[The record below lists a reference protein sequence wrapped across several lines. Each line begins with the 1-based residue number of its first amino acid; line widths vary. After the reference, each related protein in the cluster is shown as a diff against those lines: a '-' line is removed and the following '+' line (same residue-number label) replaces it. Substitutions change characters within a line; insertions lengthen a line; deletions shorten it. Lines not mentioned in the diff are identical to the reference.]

1 MMAHTLAGMRSLC
14 LLIGLAASAAAQS
27 AQAPLWT
34 LSARPTV
41 EIGDDADPPKQFNRI
56 GSVVRL
62 GDGSIVVAN
71 GGSGEIRVFGPR
83 GDYLR
88 TLSRKGQGPG
98 EVNALRKLI
107 VAGDT
112 IIAPD
117 AQPGTSVFH
126 FFSPSGFLSRIQL
139 RQPGRGGVAPIDRF
153 ADGRFA
159 VTPGFHALP
168 DQPVGTMYTDTLRLG
183 VLTLS
188 ETATPEWIGE
198 FPSIQIW
205 LVDSPFM
212 PGRPFPVTFTFG
224 LQRAQAVSGD
234 RLWVGDSRTGV
245 VTQFNSAGK
254 RVGSFTVPIEP
265 RGFRDDVI
273 ERVKAARIAAAE
285 SKVQKVMAEGLYAAP
300 RPGQAPLFTEFLPG
314 TGGEMWVRL
323 FDEDP
328 ATPSTFVVLNQSGKA
343 IGRIVLPMGFT
354 PQDVGAD
361 YLLGVH
367 RDDDGV
373 EHVVEYAL
381 RRR

>member
-1 MMAHTLAGMRSLC
+1 MKAHTLAGMRSLC
-14 LLIGLAASAAAQS
+14 LVISLAATAAAQ
-27 AQAPLWT
+27 ATQPPLWT
-34 LSARPTV
+34 LSPRPTV

-56 GSVVRL
+56 GSVVHLR
-62 GDGSIVVAN
+62 DGSIVVAN
-71 GGSGEIRVFGPR
+71 GGSNEIRVFGPR
-83 GDYLR
+83 GEYLR

-98 EVNALRKLI
+98 ELNALGRLN

-112 IIAPD
+112 IIAPEG
-117 AQPGTSVFH
+117 QPGVSIVH
-126 FFSPSGFLSRIQL
+126 FFSPTRFLARVQL
-139 RQPGRGGVAPIDRF
+139 RSPGRGGVTPMGRF

-159 VTPGFHALP
+159 VTPGFRVVPEL
-168 DQPVGTMYTDTLRLG
+168 PVGTMYTDTVRLG

-188 ETATPEWIGE
+188 DTAPPEWIGD
-198 FPSIQIW
+198 FPNGQIW
-205 LVDSPFM
+205 LVDSPYV
-212 PGRPFPVTFTFG
+212 PGRPFPVEFTFG
-224 LQRAQAVSGD
+224 LQRARAVSGD
-234 RLWVGDSRTGV
+234 RLWVGNSQTGV

-300 RPGQAPLFTEFLPG
+300 RPRQAPLFTQFLPG
-314 TGGEMWVRL
+314 TGGEMWVRV

-328 ATPSTFVVLNQSGKA
+328 AAPSTFVVLNQSGKA
-343 IGRIVLPMGFT
+343 IGRIVLPDGFT
-354 PQDVGAD
+354 PQDVGVD

-381 RRR
+381 HRR